1 MLYGSR
7 EYAQTLGS
15 DELVLDTS
23 STTCQI
29 ELAEVDSSPPE
40 VALGRAIDVKS
51 RRTPRAVKLASGA
64 RAIAT
69 LVLVLVNM
77 MMNPVQLMHLFRSSG
92 IMGYPVRE
100 DT

>member
-29 ELAEVDSSPPE
+29 ELADVDSSPPD
-40 VALGRAIDVKS
+40 GRAIDVKS

-69 LVLVLVNM
+69 LALVLENM
-77 MMNPVQLMHLFRSSG
+77 MMNPVQLIHLFRSSG
-92 IMGYPVRE
+92 IMGYPVRG